1 MGTDEMKPEAYI
13 KMLYQTGA
21 VCEQASERSALTAVG
36 INAVYGM
43 LVFTALAPSMLSMFT
58 AGFVVTVILLFG
70 PLLGF
75 IVSSLYSRVE
85 MTVDSRLGG
94 RATLDELYRLF
105 AWSFLPAGLALLL
118 VALLFSVLDRTSTVV
133 QWILSIPLFILF
145 CCGIRNYCSNII
157 AAQRF
162 TLARGLTGMV
172 ITFILFAVLITAGI
186 GLVAILSRCG
196 AGESLSA
203 IFSRSC
209 P

>member
-1 MGTDEMKPEAYI
+1 MKPEAYI
-13 KMLYQTGA
+13 KLLYQTAA
-21 VCEQASERSALTAVG
+21 VRELAAEGSAMTAVG

-43 LVFTALAPSMLSMFT
+43 LFFTVLAPSMLSMFT
-58 AGFVVTVILLFG
+58 AGFVVTVTLLFG

-75 IVSSLYSRVE
+75 IVSSLYPRVE
-85 MTVDSRLGG
+85 MNVGIRLGG

-118 VALLFSVLDRTSTVV
+118 AALLFSLLDRTSPVV
-133 QWILSIPLFILF
+133 QWILSLPLLVLF

-162 TLARGLTGMV
+162 TLARGLTGMAL
-172 ITFILFAVLITAGI
+172 TFILFVVLITAGI
-186 GLVAILSRCG
+186 GLVAIVFRCG

-203 IFSRSC
+203 IFGQ

>member
-1 MGTDEMKPEAYI
+1 M
-13 KMLYQTGA
+13 
-21 VCEQASERSALTAVG
+21 TAVG

-58 AGFVVTVILLFG
+58 AGFVVTVTFLFG

-75 IVSSLYSRVE
+75 IVSSLYPRVE
-85 MTVDSRLGG
+85 MTVGRRLGG

-118 VALLFSVLDRTSTVV
+118 VALLFSLLDRTPTAV
-133 QWILSIPLFILF
+133 QWILSLPVLVLFS
-145 CCGIRNYCSNII
+145 CGIRNYCSNVV

-162 TLARGLTGMV
+162 TLTRGLTCLV
-172 ITFILFAVLITAGI
+172 ITFILFVALITAGI
-186 GLVAILSRCG
+186 GFVGIAFRYD
-196 AGESLSA
+196 AGESVSA
-203 IFSRSC
+203 IFSELW